1 MTIRIA
7 NETDYTELALM
18 KWEHGAEDDID
29 YGEHNLDGVDKEG
42 FIEEFVS
49 FLRAHREY
57 EIVVAEDNGIVVSA
71 MFVYL
76 IPKLPKPNGNAKYIA
91 YLTNVYTKKEYRNKG
106 IGTQMMNYIKSN
118 LIEKKCELLFAWP
131 SDNSIAWYQRNGFSG
146 DNEIF
151 ECPLC
156 REQ

>member
-1 MTIRIA
+1 MEIRLA
-7 NETDYTELALM
+7 NEADYNELALM
-18 KWEHGAEDDID
+18 KWEHGVEDDID
-29 YGEHNLDGVDKEG
+29 YGEHNLDGVNKDE
-42 FIEEFVS
+42 FVEEFFA
-49 FLRAHREY
+49 FLKAHKEY
-57 EIVVAEDNGIVVSA
+57 DIIVAEKNGIVVSA

-76 IPKLPKPNGNAKYIA
+76 IPKLPKPNGNDKFIA

-106 IGTQMMNYIKSN
+106 IGTQIMNYIKSI

-131 SDNSIAWYQRNGFSG
+131 SDNSIAWYQRNGFSE

-156 REQ
+156 EE

>member
-1 MTIRIA
+1 MIIRTA
-7 NETDYTELALM
+7 KESDYTELALM

-29 YGEHNLDGVDKEG
+29 YGEHNLDGVDKPS
-42 FIEEFVS
+42 FINEFIS
-49 FLRAHREY
+49 FLNKNKDY
-57 EIVVAEDNGIVVSA
+57 QIVVAEESGIVVSA

-106 IGTQMMNYIKSN
+106 IGTRIIEYIKSD
-118 LIEKKCELLFAWP
+118 LIKKKCELLFAWP
-131 SDNSIAWYQRNGFSG
+131 SDNSISWYQRNGFNE

-151 ECPLC
+151 ECTLC
-156 REQ
+156 EE

>member
-1 MTIRIA
+1 MKIRIA
-7 NETDYTELALM
+7 NETDHNELALM
-18 KWEHGAEDDID
+18 KWEHGSEDDID
-29 YGEHNLDGVDKEG
+29 YGEHNLDGVNKDE
-42 FIEEFVS
+42 FVEEFIA
-49 FLRAHREY
+49 FLKEHKEY
-57 EIVVAEDNGIVVSA
+57 EIIVAEENSIIVSA

-76 IPKLPKPNGNAKYIA
+76 IPKLPKPNGNAEYIA

-106 IGTQMMNYIKSN
+106 IGTQMMNCIKSN

-131 SDNSIAWYQRNGFSG
+131 SDNSIAWYQRNGFNG

-156 REQ
+156 EE

>member
-1 MTIRIA
+1 MKIRLA
-7 NETDYTELALM
+7 NEADYNELALM

-29 YGEHNLDGVDKEG
+29 YGEHNLDGVNKDE
-42 FIEEFVS
+42 FVEEFVA
-49 FLRAHREY
+49 FLKAHKEY
-57 EIVVAEDNGIVVSA
+57 EIIVAEENGIVMSA

-76 IPKLPKPNGNAKYIA
+76 IPKLPKPNGYAKYIA

-106 IGTQMMNYIKSN
+106 IGTQILNYIKSD
-118 LIEKKCELLFAWP
+118 LVKKKCELLFAWP
-131 SDNSIAWYQRNGFSG
+131 SDNSIAWYQRNGFSE

-156 REQ
+156 EE

>member
-1 MTIRIA
+1 MEIRLA
-7 NETDYTELALM
+7 NEADYNELALM

-29 YGEHNLDGVDKEG
+29 YDEHNLDGVNKDE
-42 FIEEFVS
+42 FVEEFFA
-49 FLRAHREY
+49 FLKAHKEY
-57 EIVVAEDNGIVVSA
+57 DIIVAEENGIVVSA

-76 IPKLPKPNGNAKYIA
+76 IPKLPKPNGNAKFIA

-106 IGTQMMNYIKSN
+106 IGTQMMNYIKSY

-131 SDNSIAWYQRNGFSG
+131 SDNSIAWYQRNGFNG

-156 REQ
+156 EE

>member
-1 MTIRIA
+1 MEIRLA
-7 NETDYTELALM
+7 NEADYNELALM
-18 KWEHGAEDDID
+18 KWEHGVEDDID
-29 YGEHNLDGVDKEG
+29 YGEHNLDGVNKDE
-42 FIEEFVS
+42 FVEEFFA
-49 FLRAHREY
+49 FLKAHKEY
-57 EIVVAEDNGIVVSA
+57 EIIVAEVNGIVVSA

-106 IGTQMMNYIKSN
+106 IGTQMMNYIKSY

-131 SDNSIAWYQRNGFSG
+131 SDNSIAWYQRNGFNG

-156 REQ
+156 EE

>member
-1 MTIRIA
+1 MEIRLA
-7 NETDYTELALM
+7 NEADYNELALM
-18 KWEHGAEDDID
+18 KWEHGVEDDID
-29 YGEHNLDGVDKEG
+29 YGEHNLDGVNKDE
-42 FIEEFVS
+42 FVEEFFA
-49 FLRAHREY
+49 FLKAHKEY
-57 EIVVAEDNGIVVSA
+57 EIIVAEVNGIVVSA

-106 IGTQMMNYIKSN
+106 IGTKMMNYIKSY

-131 SDNSIAWYQRNGFSG
+131 SDNSIAWYQRNGFSE

-156 REQ
+156 EE

>member
-1 MTIRIA
+1 MEIRLA
-7 NETDYTELALM
+7 NEADYNELALM

-29 YGEHNLDGVDKEG
+29 YDEHNLDGVNKD
-42 FIEEFVS
+42 EFVDEFVA
-49 FLRAHREY
+49 FLKSHKEY
-57 EIVVAEDNGIVVSA
+57 EIIVAEVNGIVVSA

-106 IGTQMMNYIKSN
+106 IGTQMMNYIKSY
-118 LIEKKCELLFAWP
+118 LIEKKCELLFAWS
-131 SDNSIAWYQRNGFSG
+131 SDNSIAWYQRNGFNG

-156 REQ
+156 EE

>member
-1 MTIRIA
+1 MEIRLA
-7 NETDYTELALM
+7 NEADNNELALM

-29 YGEHNLDGVDKEG
+29 YDEHNLDGVNKD
-42 FIEEFVS
+42 EFVDEYVA
-49 FLRAHREY
+49 FLKSHKEY
-57 EIVVAEDNGIVVSA
+57 EIIVAEVNGIVVSA

-76 IPKLPKPNGNAKYIA
+76 ISKLPKPNGNAKYIA

-106 IGTQMMNYIKSN
+106 IGTQMMNYIKSY

-131 SDNSIAWYQRNGFSG
+131 SDNSIAWYQRNGFNG

-156 REQ
+156 EE

>member
-1 MTIRIA
+1 MKIRLA
-7 NETDYTELALM
+7 NVTDYKELALM

-29 YGEHNLDGVDKEG
+29 YGEHNLDGVNKDE
-42 FIEEFVS
+42 FIEEFVA
-49 FLRAHREY
+49 FLKEHKEY
-57 EIVVAEDNGIVVSA
+57 EIIVAEENSIVVSA

-76 IPKLPKPNGNAKYIA
+76 IPKLPKPNGNAEYIA

-106 IGTQMMNYIKSN
+106 IGTQILDYIKN
-118 LIEKKCELLFAWP
+118 DLVKKKCELLFAWP
-131 SDNSIAWYQRNGFSG
+131 SDNSISWYQRNGFNG

-156 REQ
+156 EE

>member
-1 MTIRIA
+1 MEIRLA
-7 NETDYTELALM
+7 NEADYNELALM

-29 YGEHNLDGVDKEG
+29 YDEHNLDGVNKDE
-42 FIEEFVS
+42 FVEEFFA
-49 FLRAHREY
+49 FLKAHKEY
-57 EIVVAEDNGIVVSA
+57 DIIVAEENGIVVSA

-106 IGTQMMNYIKSN
+106 IGTQILNYIKN
-118 LIEKKCELLFAWP
+118 DLVKKKCELLFAWP
-131 SDNSIAWYQRNGFSG
+131 SDNSTAWYQRNGFNG
-146 DNEIF
+146 DNEVF

-156 REQ
+156 EE

>member
-1 MTIRIA
+1 MEIRLA
-7 NETDYTELALM
+7 NEADYNELALM

-29 YGEHNLDGVDKEG
+29 YDEHNLDGVNKDE
-42 FIEEFVS
+42 FVEEFFA
-49 FLRAHREY
+49 FLKAHKEY
-57 EIVVAEDNGIVVSA
+57 DIIVAEENGIVVSA

-76 IPKLPKPNGNAKYIA
+76 IPKLPKPNGNAKFIA

-106 IGTQMMNYIKSN
+106 IGTQIMNYIKSI

-131 SDNSIAWYQRNGFSG
+131 SDNSIAWYQRNGFSEN
-146 DNEIF
+146 NEIF

-156 REQ
+156 EE

>member
-1 MTIRIA
+1 MIIRTA
-7 NETDYTELALM
+7 KESDYTELALM

-29 YGEHNLDGVDKEG
+29 YGEHNLDGVDKPS
-42 FIEEFVS
+42 FINEFIS
-49 FLRAHREY
+49 FLNKNKDY
-57 EIVVAEDNGIVVSA
+57 QIVVAEESGIVVSA

-106 IGTQMMNYIKSN
+106 IGTIFIEFIKSD
-118 LIEKKCELLFAWP
+118 LIKKKCEFLFAWP
-131 SDNSIAWYQRNGFSG
+131 SDNSISWYQRNGFNE

-151 ECPLC
+151 ECTLC
-156 REQ
+156 EE

>member
-1 MTIRIA
+1 MEIRLA
-7 NETDYTELALM
+7 NEADYNELALM

-29 YGEHNLDGVDKEG
+29 YDEHNLDGVNKD
-42 FIEEFVS
+42 EFVDEFVA
-49 FLRAHREY
+49 FLKSHKEY
-57 EIVVAEDNGIVVSA
+57 EIIVAEVNGIVVSA

-76 IPKLPKPNGNAKYIA
+76 ISELLKPNGNAKYIA

-106 IGTQMMNYIKSN
+106 IGTQMMNYIKSY

-131 SDNSIAWYQRNGFSG
+131 SDNSIAWYQRNGFNG

-156 REQ
+156 EE

>member
-1 MTIRIA
+1 MEIRLA
-7 NETDYTELALM
+7 NEADYNELALM
-18 KWEHGAEDDID
+18 KWEHGVEDDID
-29 YGEHNLDGVDKEG
+29 YGEHNLDGVNKDE
-42 FIEEFVS
+42 FVEEFFA
-49 FLRAHREY
+49 FLKAHKEY
-57 EIVVAEDNGIVVSA
+57 EIIVAEVNGIVVSA

-76 IPKLPKPNGNAKYIA
+76 ISKLPKPNGNAKFIA

-106 IGTQMMNYIKSN
+106 IGTQIMNYIKSI

-131 SDNSIAWYQRNGFSG
+131 SDNSIAWYQRNGFSE

-156 REQ
+156 EE

>member
-1 MTIRIA
+1 MEIRLA
-7 NETDYTELALM
+7 NEADYNELALM
-18 KWEHGAEDDID
+18 KWEHGVEDDID
-29 YGEHNLDGVDKEG
+29 YGEHNLDGVNKDE
-42 FIEEFVS
+42 FVEEFFA
-49 FLRAHREY
+49 FLKAHKEY
-57 EIVVAEDNGIVVSA
+57 EIIVAEVNGIVVSA

-76 IPKLPKPNGNAKYIA
+76 IPKLPKPNGNAKFIA

-106 IGTQMMNYIKSN
+106 IGTQIMNYIKSI

-131 SDNSIAWYQRNGFSG
+131 SDNSIAWYQRNGFSE

-156 REQ
+156 EE

>member
-1 MTIRIA
+1 MEIRLA
-7 NETDYTELALM
+7 NEADYNELALM
-18 KWEHGAEDDID
+18 KWEHGVEDDID
-29 YGEHNLDGVDKEG
+29 YGEHNLDGVNKDE
-42 FIEEFVS
+42 FVEEFFA
-49 FLRAHREY
+49 FLKAHKEY
-57 EIVVAEDNGIVVSA
+57 EIIVAEVNGIVVSA

-76 IPKLPKPNGNAKYIA
+76 ISKLPKPNGNAKYIA

-106 IGTQMMNYIKSN
+106 IGTQIMNYIKSI

-131 SDNSIAWYQRNGFSG
+131 SDNSIAWYQRNGFSE

-156 REQ
+156 EE

>member
-1 MTIRIA
+1 MEIRLA
-7 NETDYTELALM
+7 NEADYNELALM

-29 YGEHNLDGVDKEG
+29 YDEHNLDGVNKDE
-42 FIEEFVS
+42 FVEEFFA
-49 FLRAHREY
+49 FLKAHKEY
-57 EIVVAEDNGIVVSA
+57 DIIVAEKNGIVVSA

-106 IGTQMMNYIKSN
+106 IGTQMMNYIKSY

-131 SDNSIAWYQRNGFSG
+131 SDNSIAWYQRNGFNG

-156 REQ
+156 EE